1 MVTTDSDTFF
11 GDSRPRILAP
21 SILAGDHADLAG
33 SLAEIEQDGRRW
45 IHLDVMD
52 GHFVPN
58 VTFGPQTVAD
68 LRRRTEIFLDVHL
81 MMECPHRFLDAF
93 AEAGSDLISIHVE
106 PDYDHADALSRIRGL
121 AKRSGIVIN
130 PETQVEKIFPFLEE
144 VDLVLCMTVRPGF
157 GGQAFMEGVL
167 EKVRTLNELREKE
180 GYRYLIEV
188 DGGVTPEN
196 LPLCTNAGA
205 DVLVA
210 GTAYYKADAL
220 KRKAFAELAGE
231 PN

>member
-45 IHLDVMD
+45 VHLDVMD

-157 GGQAFMEGVL
+157 GGQAFMVDVL

>member
-1 MVTTDSDTFF
+1 VTTDFEAFF
-11 GDSRPRILAP
+11 GDSRPRVLAP
-21 SILAGDHADLAG
+21 SILAGDHANLAG
-33 SLAEIEQDGRRW
+33 SLAEVECDGRRW
-45 IHLDVMD
+45 VHLDVMD

-68 LRRRTEIFLDVHL
+68 LRRRTNVFLDVHL
-81 MMECPHRFLDAF
+81 MMECPHQFLDAF

-106 PDYDHADALSRIRGL
+106 PDYDHAAALSRIRGL

-130 PETQVEKIFPFLEE
+130 PETQVEKIFPFLEQ

-157 GGQAFMEGVL
+157 GGQAFMENVL
-167 EKVRTLNELREKE
+167 DKVRTLNELREKE

-196 LPLCTNAGA
+196 LTLCTNAGA

-210 GTAYYKADAL
+210 GTAYFKADAST
-220 KRKAFAELAGE
+220 RKAFAELAGE
-231 PN
+231 PT